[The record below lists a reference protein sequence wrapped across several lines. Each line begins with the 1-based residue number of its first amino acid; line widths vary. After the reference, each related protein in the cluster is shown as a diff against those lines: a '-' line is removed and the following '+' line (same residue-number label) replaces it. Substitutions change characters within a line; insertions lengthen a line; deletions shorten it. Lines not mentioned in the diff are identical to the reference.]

1 LNNIRSTSIY
11 KHIGSPTYLKD
22 SFFCIIIL
30 YIELGEIMVSLHLA
44 IAADHVCLSLYAT
57 TLEDHATCLPLVAT
71 NIVANRNKCSRL
83 VCESF
88 SKKSY

>member
-1 LNNIRSTSIY
+1 
-11 KHIGSPTYLKD
+11 
-22 SFFCIIIL
+22 
-30 YIELGEIMVSLHLA
+30 MVSLHLA